1 MNKLN
6 FEKKKKNG
14 NTSECEKSQ
23 DSDDEIM
30 VVNRKI
36 KSKIYLTPD
45 KKKKN
50 EVKNNHQVKKMYTNI
65 FQSNDNINN
74 KGTNLRSIKNM
85 SSFHAHNKDNK
96 LNKNVTS
103 IIMDQKDKND
113 MNKSSKKKHSNKT
126 TFENIMKKEIN
137 KLEYDNKKVD
147 ICEQNVEKKE
157 NELNNNKIYI
167 SDDIKKEVVKNN
179 HNNNYSGDHNII
191 NEIKN
196 KNIKN
201 NINDYNTSYGEI
213 INEEN
218 VKCGQ
223 NNSTKYVNEQN
234 HNNFYYNSE
243 KNKDDSY
250 TLNDNIS
257 TNEDNSYINIQSSS
271 LIKFDDFAL
280 EEINK
285 ELEKIIEEEND
296 IQEKLIYLTDKELDI
311 TIKLKNIKH
320 KKNIQEI
327 ENKKKEYQ
335 DEYPT

>member
-14 NTSECEKSQ
+14 NVSECEKSQ

-50 EVKNNHQVKKMYTNI
+50 EIKNNHQVKKMYTNT

-74 KGTNLRSIKNM
+74 KGTNICSIKNM
-85 SSFHAHNKDNK
+85 SSFRIHNKDYK
-96 LNKNVTS
+96 LNKNATS
-103 IIMDQKDKND
+103 NIMDQTDKND
-113 MNKSSKKKHSNKT
+113 MNRSGKKKHENKT
-126 TFENIMKKEIN
+126 AFESVMKKGIN
-137 KLEYDNKKVD
+137 KLESDEKKVD
-147 ICEQNVEKKE
+147 IYEQNVEIKE
-157 NELNNNKIYI
+157 NELNNNEIYI
-167 SDDIKKEVVKNN
+167 SDDIKKEAVKNN
-179 HNNNYSGDHNII
+179 RNNNYSRDDNI
-191 NEIKN
+191 NENKSSNN
-196 KNIKN
+196 KN
-201 NINDYNTSYGEI
+201 YYTSYGEI
-213 INEEN
+213 IYDEN

-223 NNSTKYVNEQN
+223 NNTTKHVNEQK
-234 HNNFYYNSE
+234 HNNYYYNSE
-243 KNKDDSY
+243 ANKDDSY

-257 TNEDNSYINIQSSS
+257 IIKDNSYINTQNSS

-285 ELEKIIEEEND
+285 ELEKLIEEENN

-335 DEYPT
+335 DEYLT

>member
-50 EVKNNHQVKKMYTNI
+50 EVKNNHEIKKMYTNNT
-65 FQSNDNINN
+65 FQSNDNMHS
-74 KGTNLRSIKNM
+74 KGTNIRSIKNL
-85 SSFHAHNKDNK
+85 SSIHVHNKDYK

-113 MNKSSKKKHSNKT
+113 INRSSKKKHENKT
-126 TFENIMKKEIN
+126 AFESIMKKGIN
-137 KLEYDNKKVD
+137 TLESNEKKVD
-147 ICEQNVEKKE
+147 IYEQNVETKE
-157 NELNNNKIYI
+157 NESSNNEIYI
-167 SDDIKKEVVKNN
+167 SDDIKKEVHKNN
-179 HNNNYSGDHNII
+179 HNNNYSRDDNI
-191 NEIKN
+191 NQNKSNNN
-196 KNIKN
+196 KN
-201 NINDYNTSYGEI
+201 YYTSYGEI
-213 INEEN
+213 IHDEN

-223 NNSTKYVNEQN
+223 NNNTKDVNEQKKK
-234 HNNFYYNSE
+234 NFYYNSE
-243 KNKDDSY
+243 TNKDDSY
-250 TLNDNIS
+250 TLNHNIS
-257 TNEDNSYINIQSSS
+257 TIKDNNYINTQSSS

-285 ELEKIIEEEND
+285 ELEKLIEEEND

-335 DEYPT
+335 GEYLT

>member
-36 KSKIYLTPD
+36 KSKIYLTSD
-45 KKKKN
+45 EKKKN
-50 EVKNNHQVKKMYTNI
+50 EVKNNHQVKKMHTNM

-74 KGTNLRSIKNM
+74 KSTNFRSIKNM
-85 SSFHAHNKDNK
+85 SSFHVPNKDYK
-96 LNKNVTS
+96 LNKNITS
-103 IIMDQKDKND
+103 IIMDQKDKNN
-113 MNKSSKKKHSNKT
+113 MNKSSKKKHENKT
-126 TFENIMKKEIN
+126 AFENIMKKGIN
-137 KLEYDNKKVD
+137 KLESDDNKVD
-147 ICEQNVEKKE
+147 IYEQNVERKE
-157 NELNNNKIYI
+157 NGLNNNEIYI

-179 HNNNYSGDHNII
+179 HNNNCSGDDNI
-191 NEIKN
+191 NENKN
-196 KNIKN
+196 KNSN
-201 NINDYNTSYGEI
+201 NNNYYTSYGEI
-213 INEEN
+213 INHEN

-223 NNSTKYVNEQN
+223 NNCIKEVNEQKQ
-234 HNNFYYNSE
+234 NNFYYNSE
-243 KNKDDSY
+243 TNIDDSY
-250 TLNDNIS
+250 TLKDNIS
-257 TNEDNSYINIQSSS
+257 TNKDNSYINTQSSS
-271 LIKFDDFAL
+271 LIKFDDFAI

-285 ELEKIIEEEND
+285 ELEKLIEEEND

-320 KKNIQEI
+320 KKNIQET

-335 DEYPT
+335 GEYLT